1 MPGKAYV
8 TTPIYYPSG
17 NPHLGSAYSSIAA
30 DVYARAMRL
39 AGKDTRF
46 TTGTDE
52 HGLKLLRSAEKEGTP
67 VQEYVDR
74 MSAKYHRLSSIVNL
88 SEHDF
93 IRTTEPRH
101 EKAAQAMWQKL
112 EEGGY
117 LYKDSY
123 AGWYSVPDE
132 TYYNE
137 DELINGKSPDSGHS
151 VEWIEEESYYFKL
164 SAFQDKLLKFF
175 KENPDFIQPASRRNE
190 VISFVEGGLRDLSIS
205 RSTFDWGVPVPHDP
219 KHVMYVWVDALT
231 NYLSSLG
238 WPDSSDWLGYFENAV
253 HIIGKDILRFHAVYW
268 PAMLMAANLPLPKKV
283 YAHGFLVVDG
293 QKMSKSKGNVVD
305 PEVMTEKYGRDRFRF
320 FLLRE
325 ISFGQ
330 DGSFSEEA
338 LVRRTNSELAN
349 DLGNL
354 FQRVL
359 SMVFKNCNGQVP
371 QLADLQTEDKAF
383 LARFGNTLVDEFI
396 LEIEELSYQKALDR
410 LWATIRAANQY
421 MDSQQPWSLKKDDP
435 EKMAHILRVLM
446 EGLCTISVLVEPF
459 MPEAARKMQQ
469 QLGFT
474 GRTFADLGQ
483 TIKLKD
489 GAKIDKPEGVFMR
502 IDESEAA

>member
-1 MPGKAYV
+1 MQNKAYV

-17 NPHLGSAYSSIAA
+17 NPHLGSAYTSIAA

-39 AGKDTRF
+39 AGMDTRF

-52 HGLKLLRSAEKEGTP
+52 HGLKLLRSAEKEGVP
-67 VQEYVDR
+67 VQAYVDR
-74 MSAKYHRLSSIVNL
+74 MSAKFHRLSEIVNL
-88 SEHDF
+88 SKHDF
-93 IRTTEPRH
+93 IRTTETRH
-101 EKAAQAMWQKL
+101 EKAAQAMWHKL

-117 LYKDSY
+117 FYKDSY

-137 DELINGKSPDSGHS
+137 DELIDGKSPDSGHP
-151 VEWIEEESYYFKL
+151 VEWIEEDSYYFKL
-164 SAFQDKLLKFF
+164 SAFQDKLLAFF

-190 VISFVEGGLRDLSIS
+190 VISFVEGGLRDLSVS
-205 RSTFDWGVPVPHDP
+205 RSTFDWGVPVPDDK

-238 WPDSSDWLGYFENAV
+238 WPESDDWQGYFENAV

-268 PAMLMAANLPLPKKV
+268 PAMLMAAGLPLPKKV
-283 YAHGFLVVDG
+283 FAHGFLVVDG

-338 LVRRTNSELAN
+338 LVRRTNTELAN

-359 SMVFKNCNGQVP
+359 SMVFKNCDGQVP
-371 QLADLQTEDKAF
+371 ALGELQPEDEAF
-383 LARFGNTLVDEFI
+383 LEKFDRSLVAGFTE
-396 LEIEELSYQKALDR
+396 EIQSLDYQKALDR
-410 LWATIRAANQY
+410 LWSTIRAANQY
-421 MDSQQPWSLKKDDP
+421 MDNQKPWSLKKEDP
-435 EKMAHILRVLM
+435 ARMGHILRVLM
-446 EGLCTISVLVEPF
+446 EGLCSISVLVEPF
-459 MPEAARKMQQ
+459 VPEAAKLMQQ

-474 GRTFADLGQ
+474 DKTFADLEEK
-483 TIKLKD
+483 IKLQES
-489 GAKIDKPEGVFMR
+489 APIDKPEGVFMR
-502 IDESEAA
+502 INEGEAA